1 MLDTLTALLQ
11 PWADVYADHTALA
24 TSIVALHLLAMFVG
38 GGIAIAADRRLL
50 QAAPG
55 SSEAYR
61 AAAADLQAQHSVVI
75 ATLAATIL
83 TGVALVTSDIGTFAV
98 SRVYWAKM
106 TVFAVLLVNGARMRR
121 TEARLLRAVANTTE
135 LSIVGPELALPWG
148 ALRQSALVSAACW
161 CTLVILGVV
170 VSNG

>member
-1 MLDTLTALLQ
+1 MLDTLTSLLQ
-11 PWADVYADHTALA
+11 PWADLYADHTVLS
-24 TSIVALHLLAMFVG
+24 TTIVALHLLAMFVG

-61 AAAADLQAQHSVVI
+61 AAAADLQTQHSLVI

-83 TGVALVTSDIGTFAV
+83 TGLALVTADIGTFAV
-98 SRVYWAKM
+98 SRVYWTKM
-106 TVFAVLLVNGARMRR
+106 AVFVLLLFNGARMRR
-121 TEARLLRAVANTTE
+121 TEGRVLRAVANTTE
-135 LSIVGPELALPWG
+135 FAIAGPALALPWA
-148 ALRQSALVSAACW
+148 ALRRSAIVSATCWCALV
-161 CTLVILGVV
+161 VLGVV

>member
-1 MLDTLTALLQ
+1 MLESLTALLQ
-11 PWADVYADHTALA
+11 PWADLYADSTALS
-24 TSIVALHLLAMFVG
+24 TTIVALHLLAMFVG

-75 ATLAATIL
+75 VTLAVTIL
-83 TGVALVTSDIGTFAV
+83 SGLALVTADIGTFAV

-106 TVFAVLLVNGARMRR
+106 AVFVALLLNGARMRR
-121 TEARLLRAVANTTE
+121 TEGRLLRAVANTTE
-135 LSIVGPELALPWG
+135 LSIVGPELELPWG
-148 ALRQSALVSAACW
+148 ALRQSALVSATCW
-161 CTLVILGVV
+161 CALVILGVV
-170 VSNG
+170 VSNS